1 MKVLSLL
8 AVSLPGAD
16 QIPIFL
22 RETVGVK
29 SLCDLLSISP
39 SLSCSAL
46 TNLSAVFKIITLP
59 LSLRADEWMSGAVD
73 CLEFL
78 PDELVVEVS
87 RGLSGCTDDL
97 PQCKR
102 LLYEVLAQH
111 YRHTQQPPLLSNHI
125 FEIYSGISELL
136 GKTWSHQTSL
146 ISCFMVMHEG
156 RLQKCRRPC
165 QLHHKS
171 CFPRTHRLHSCI
183 FCGVFTVNGKQE
195 QALETLQLSL
205 KLQDSRSREE
215 LRRLLRFMAI
225 AAKPQEVKLHKEVRA
240 FCAPHAS
247 HVYRL
252 MYIWSSL
259 TSNNSLSDWEQN
271 GGEKVVLQCH
281 RLQPKTLQRKGGP
294 DGAVHDGPPLWS
306 LQSEC
311 SWFVALPVCIPV
323 CVSDHPIIQS
333 L

>member
-8 AVSLPGAD
+8 AVSLPGTD

-281 RLQPKTLQRKGGP
+281 RL
-294 DGAVHDGPPLWS
+294 
-306 LQSEC
+306 
-311 SWFVALPVCIPV
+311 
-323 CVSDHPIIQS
+323 
-333 L
+333 